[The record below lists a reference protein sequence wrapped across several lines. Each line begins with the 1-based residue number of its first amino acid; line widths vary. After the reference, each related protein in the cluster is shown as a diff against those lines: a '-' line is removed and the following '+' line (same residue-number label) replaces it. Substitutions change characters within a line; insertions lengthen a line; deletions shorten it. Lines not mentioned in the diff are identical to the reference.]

1 MYSFVMSRLIN
12 CIVNTCQLLPETK
25 IFLYKINLDAAY
37 RRCSLL
43 SLTSW
48 ESMTTY
54 DSLLLVAL
62 WMTFGGSPCLNL
74 WEVLSETIADVANS
88 ILHNP
93 VWDHNHLYDPMS
105 DSIDSPKTL
114 LDDIPFQRARDVAVV
129 LPDNLGGYIDIYI
142 DDNLGVTPDI
152 GDNMTRLNRVLPLAI
167 YTIVRPKDTLDILPR
182 KDIISMKK
190 FKAEGQ
196 LEEVKTVL

>member
-1 MYSFVMSRLIN
+1 MAN
-12 CIVNTCQLLPETK
+12 
-25 IFLYKINLDAAY
+25 
-37 RRCSLL
+37 SLL
-43 SLTSW
+43 HNPFWDHNDL
-48 ESMTTY
+48 Y
-54 DSLLLVAL
+54 DSL
-62 WMTFGGSPCLNL
+62 
-74 WEVLSETIADVANS
+74 
-88 ILHNP
+88 
-93 VWDHNHLYDPMS
+93 S
-105 DSIDSPKTL
+105 DSIDRPKSL
-114 LDDIPFQRARDVAVV
+114 LDDIPFQHVKDLAAV

>member
-1 MYSFVMSRLIN
+1 
-12 CIVNTCQLLPETK
+12 
-25 IFLYKINLDAAY
+25 
-37 RRCSLL
+37 
-43 SLTSW
+43 
-48 ESMTTY
+48 
-54 DSLLLVAL
+54 
-62 WMTFGGSPCLNL
+62 
-74 WEVLSETIADVANS
+74 
-88 ILHNP
+88 
-93 VWDHNHLYDPMS
+93 
-105 DSIDSPKTL
+105 
-114 LDDIPFQRARDVAVV
+114 